1 MWLVRF
7 CIIQKSEHE
16 VGCFQFHFVLRF
28 SLAFSLLPGCRAPCP
43 PAAVRITAEPPVAA
57 KVSSVPDQCLG
68 LSLLQAGMQISLQEV
83 SLTCMACTPAREPKL
98 AAFQKWGCSGRYA
111 QYNFNPVGWGTSG
124 KWIFV
129 AYTLCSSTQTCL
141 GAGFRLRS
149 QLPHIHCN
157 WYLSLV
163 SLNWEWPAVL
173 QSYFWLYYRHTFYP
187 HTIGIFVID
196 TLHRWGKTI

>member
-57 KVSSVPDQCLG
+57 KVSSVPDQCLC
-68 LSLLQAGMQISLQEV
+68 LSLLRAGMQISLQEV
-83 SLTCMACTPAREPKL
+83 SLTCKACTPAQEPKL

-124 KWIFV
+124 K
-129 AYTLCSSTQTCL
+129 
-141 GAGFRLRS
+141 
-149 QLPHIHCN
+149 
-157 WYLSLV
+157 
-163 SLNWEWPAVL
+163 
-173 QSYFWLYYRHTFYP
+173 
-187 HTIGIFVID
+187 
-196 TLHRWGKTI
+196 